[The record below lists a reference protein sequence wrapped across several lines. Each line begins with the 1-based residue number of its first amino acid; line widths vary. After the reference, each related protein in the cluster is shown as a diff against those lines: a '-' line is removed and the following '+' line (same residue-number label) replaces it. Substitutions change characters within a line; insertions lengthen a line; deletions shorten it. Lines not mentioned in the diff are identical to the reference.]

1 MVDLRKETSGDD
13 PLPMFEERRTR
24 IRTEMGGIK
33 RIERIRA
40 AGLFTARE
48 RIERLLDPGSFQEI
62 GTFAAS
68 LRAEDRVN
76 TPGDGRIAGFGRLD
90 GRPIGLVADDAT
102 VKGASASVVNIRKAD
117 RVYRQALKA
126 GHPLIFLGE
135 TRGSRIPDYLGSDG
149 LSEVSGEAVDW
160 TLRARSIPLA
170 TVITG
175 PSFGGSTFVAAM
187 SDLVVQIR
195 GTCLAVVS
203 PRVIEVATGEKTD
216 FETIGGV
223 ELHGKI
229 TGQVDL
235 VADSE
240 DDAFA
245 MLRRW
250 LSYLPPSCHERPPRV
265 EPRQPETGTSLA
277 KLVPTERRMPY
288 DMRKLLPALLDGGE
302 FLELKPDFG
311 RSLITAL
318 ARIEGHTVGIIASNP
333 IFGAG
338 AIDPAAC
345 DKGTRLLCLC
355 DAFGLPIV
363 LLHDSPG
370 FMVGSRVE
378 AQKIQS
384 KTVLF
389 LQALMQCSVPRFSVI
404 LRKSYGLSYTSLG
417 GAGTNSDLLVAW
429 PGAEVG
435 FMDPA
440 VAANAI
446 HGAELSMMEGDARKA
461 RARQLAT
468 ELSSNN
474 EPYAAA
480 RTMRIDEIIHP
491 NETRSVLAEALIR
504 HAAGRRVDPALRL
517 LRWWPTCW

>member
-1 MVDLRKETSGDD
+1 
-13 PLPMFEERRTR
+13 
-24 IRTEMGGIK
+24 
-33 RIERIRA
+33 
-40 AGLFTARE
+40 
-48 RIERLLDPGSFQEI
+48 
-62 GTFAAS
+62 
-68 LRAEDRVN
+68 
-76 TPGDGRIAGFGRLD
+76 
-90 GRPIGLVADDAT
+90 
-102 VKGASASVVNIRKAD
+102 
-117 RVYRQALKA
+117 
-126 GHPLIFLGE
+126 
-135 TRGSRIPDYLGSDG
+135 
-149 LSEVSGEAVDW
+149 
-160 TLRARSIPLA
+160 
-170 TVITG
+170 
-175 PSFGGSTFVAAM
+175 M

-235 VADSE
+235 VADNE

-370 FMVGSRVE
+370 FMIGSRVE